1 MTVEKEK
8 SLCEKKNTIR
18 EYRLVFFEAGKP
30 KQSAESI
37 LARLSLPREWPL
49 SPCQNGA
56 AIRTATSIGHLL
68 EEVRILTK
76 QMCQPNQS
84 NGRAEVSRVF
94 GRSQDGQRNPSSSIN
109 QNLPH
114 YNISVSSQ

>member
-1 MTVEKEK
+1 M
-8 SLCEKKNTIR
+8 
-18 EYRLVFFEAGKP
+18 
-30 KQSAESI
+30 
-37 LARLSLPREWPL
+37 ARLSLPREWPL

-56 AIRTATSIGHLL
+56 AIRTATSVGHLL
-68 EEVRILTK
+68 EEVRILTE
-76 QMCQPNQS
+76 QMSQPNQS

-94 GRSQDGQRNPSSSIN
+94 GRSQDGQGNPSSSIN